1 MCPGELFMS
10 KSVGFPFRICLL
22 LLGLVLGTSA
32 TVRAAGPT
40 AEAVTANTFR
50 DCPECPDMVV
60 VPAGRFMMGSPANDP
75 KALPDEFPQHEVVIQ
90 RPFAVGRFEVTRQQY
105 EAFAKATGLPENN
118 HCWMSTDCV
127 NCTSG
132 RGLSR
137 FFQRT
142 NKKNI
147 VEVSGSSWRNPGFQ
161 QADNEP
167 VLCVSWHDAMDFVA
181 WLSQRTGQRY
191 RLLTESEWE
200 YAARAN
206 TTGYFAWD
214 AAANDESCKSANGAD
229 EEIRK
234 IFGYFPGASACSD
247 GFMLTAPGGTYR
259 ANNFGLHDMYGNV
272 WEWTSDCYVP
282 NHAGSPSDGSSRQ
295 DGSCDVRV
303 TRGASFWNPPEFLR
317 SARRN
322 REVRELRSMLVGF
335 RVARDL

>member
-1 MCPGELFMS
+1 MA
-10 KSVGFPFRICLL
+10 KSLKFSFIASVL
-22 LLGLVLGTSA
+22 LLGLAFVTGGTGTALGQTP
-32 TVRAAGPT
+32 GPET
-40 AEAVTANTFR
+40 GKVFR
-50 DCPECPDMVV
+50 DCPECPEMVV

-75 KALPDEFPQHEVVIQ
+75 KALPDEFPQHEVVFQ

-105 EAFAKATGLPENN
+105 EVFAKATGLPETNR
-118 HCWMSTDCV
+118 CWMSTNCV

-132 RGLSR
+132 RKADR
-137 FFQRT
+137 FMQRT
-142 NKKNI
+142 NKKSI
-147 VEVSGSSWRNPGFQ
+147 VEVQGSSWRNPGWR

-167 VLCVSWHDAMDFVA
+167 VLCVSWLDAMDYLA

-214 AAANDESCKSANGAD
+214 LAAADNCKWVNGAD
-229 EEIRK
+229 DEIRAV
-234 IFGYFPGASACSD
+234 FGYFPDASTCSD
-247 GFMLTAPGGTYR
+247 GFTLTAPGGTYP
-259 ANNFGLHDMYGNV
+259 ANSFGLYDMYGNV

-282 NHAGSPSDGSSRQ
+282 DHGGSPADGSSRQ

-303 TRGASFWNPPEFLR
+303 TRGGSFWNPPDFLR

-322 REVRELRSMLVGF
+322 REVKELRSMLVGF
-335 RVARDL
+335 RLARDL

>member
-1 MCPGELFMS
+1 MA
-10 KSVGFPFRICLL
+10 KSVRLSFIASV
-22 LLGLVLGTSA
+22 LVLGLTFVTTG
-32 TVRAAGPT
+32 TVSGAGPT
-40 AEAVTANTFR
+40 PEPGAGKVFR
-50 DCPECPDMVV
+50 DCPECPEMVV

-75 KALPDEFPQHEVVIQ
+75 KALPEEFPQHEVVLQ

-105 EAFAKATGLPENN
+105 EAFAKATNLPENN
-118 HCWMSTDCV
+118 RCWMSTNCV

-132 RGLSR
+132 RGLER

-142 NKKNI
+142 NKKSI
-147 VEVSGSSWRNPGFQ
+147 VEVEGSSWRNPGFK

-167 VLCVSWHDAMDFVA
+167 VLCVSWLDAMDYVA
-181 WLSQRTGQRY
+181 WISQRTGQRY

-214 AAANDESCKSANGAD
+214 AATDDSCKWANGAD
-229 EEIRK
+229 EEMRT
-234 IFGYFPGASACSD
+234 IFGYFPGASSCSD
-247 GFMLTAPGGTYR
+247 GFILTAPGGTYP
-259 ANNFGLHDMYGNV
+259 ANGFGLHDMFGNA

-282 NHAGSPSDGSSRQ
+282 GHGGSPADGSSRQ

-303 TRGASFWNPPEFLR
+303 TRGASFWNTPDFLR

-322 REVRELRSMLVGF
+322 REVKELRSMLVGF